1 MVDDDATF
9 VVDGAS
15 AVVVVKVDESDTV
28 DVTAEDDGIVDGP
41 LVPVVVDDTLDT
53 DCICVEDSTED
64 PVVVLGTTVVVSD
77 AMVEDETTV
86 LVD

>member
-15 AVVVVKVDESDTV
+15 AVVVGIVDEPDTV
-28 DVTAEDDGIVDGP
+28 DVTAADDEIVDGTT
-41 LVPVVVDDTLDT
+41 VPVVVDDTLDT
-53 DCICVEDSTED
+53 DCVCVEDSSGD
-64 PVVVLGTTVVVSD
+64 PMVVRGATVVVSD
-77 AMVEDETTV
+77 ARVDDDTTV

>member
-15 AVVVVKVDESDTV
+15 AVVVGVVDEPDTV
-28 DVTAEDDGIVDGP
+28 DVTPEDDEIVDGTT
-41 LVPVVVDDTLDT
+41 VPVVVYDTMDT
-53 DCICVEDSTED
+53 DCVFVEGSTED
-64 PVVVLGTTVVVSD
+64 PEVDLGITVVVSD
-77 AMVEDETTV
+77 AMVDEDTSV